1 MEDLGVDTT
10 LQQLLQQRSTAMK
23 LAEPTSESLATISLE
38 GLPSPQGVL
47 SSSLM
52 KQHIHIF

>member
-1 MEDLGVDTT
+1 
-10 LQQLLQQRSTAMK
+10 MK